1 MDIPDVDNRLA
12 ILFLEGNSC
21 LEFLEDA
28 IKEPE
33 NSFSTCFVC
42 TL

>member
-1 MDIPDVDNRLA
+1 MDIPDVDNRLV

-28 IKEPE
+28 IREPG

>member
-1 MDIPDVDNRLA
+1 MDILDVDNRLA

-28 IKEPE
+28 IRKPI
-33 NSFSTCFVC
+33 NSFSTCFAC

>member
-1 MDIPDVDNRLA
+1 MDIQNVDNRLA
-12 ILFLEGNSC
+12 ILFLESNSC

-28 IKEPE
+28 IREPG
-33 NSFSTCFVC
+33 NSFSTCFAC

>member
-1 MDIPDVDNRLA
+1 MDNRLA

-28 IKEPE
+28 IRELE
-33 NSFSTCFVC
+33 NSFSTCFTCNV
-42 TL
+42 